1 MRVVVLV
8 KHVPDPGGNTELGPD
23 HLVERSGQG
32 SLDPGDEFGVEAAL
46 RIAESSG
53 GDVTAVSMG
62 PAGASLAVR
71 RAISMGAERGV
82 LVTDD
87 ALRGADALAT
97 ARVLATAV
105 GRSPFD
111 VIVAGVESTDGYT
124 GTLPMTVAGLLR
136 IPALTFARAVSIEG
150 DRVRIERQTDRG
162 YDVVECETP
171 VLVTVTAASD
181 EPRYPTLKGIMAAKS
196 KPIDELSLADLGL
209 PEADVAP
216 TQRVVGVTVG
226 PAKSGGDV
234 INDDGTAAARIADL
248 LAEAKVI

>member
-8 KHVPDPGGNTELGPD
+8 KHVPDPGGNTRLGPD
-23 HLVERSGQG
+23 HLVDRAGEG

-46 RIAESSG
+46 RIAEATE

-62 PAGASLAVR
+62 PPGAITAVR

-82 LVTDD
+82 LVSDD
-87 ALRGADALAT
+87 ALRGADALVT
-97 ARVLATAV
+97 ARVLTSV
-105 GRSPFD
+105 IGGSPFD

-124 GTLPMTVAGLLR
+124 GTLPMTVAGLLG
-136 IPALTFARAVSIEG
+136 IPALTFARAVSVEA

-162 YDVVECETP
+162 FDLVECETP
-171 VLVTVTAASD
+171 VLVTVTAAAA

-196 KPIDELSLADLGL
+196 KPVDEPSLADLGSSAAEL
-209 PEADVAP
+209 IP
-216 TQRVVGVTVG
+216 TQRVTGVT
-226 PAKSGGDV
+226 PLPSKSGGDV
-234 INDDGTAAARIADL
+234 IHDDGTAAARIADL